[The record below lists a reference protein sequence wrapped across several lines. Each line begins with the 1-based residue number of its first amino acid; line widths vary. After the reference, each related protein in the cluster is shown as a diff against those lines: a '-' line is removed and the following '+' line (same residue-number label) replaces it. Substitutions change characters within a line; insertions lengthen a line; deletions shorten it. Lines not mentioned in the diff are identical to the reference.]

1 MKEKK
6 ILTPAE
12 KRLVEKRSRIAR
24 EGRPKVIRTKKP
36 ETRKY
41 DPWRDG

>member
-6 ILTPAE
+6 ILTPEEKRLAE
-12 KRLVEKRSRIAR
+12 KRRRIAR
-24 EGRPKVIRTKKP
+24 EGRPKVAGTKKP